1 MASTKLEH
9 FLFREYSKSVKNW
22 LNDTLY
28 LSNYSKENNV
38 TVVYMTPD
46 RAWSEY
52 INPVINGGTL
62 SPNVNFVLES
72 MEYKENENL
81 LGFVREYKTVDD
93 ENRIL
98 RPPLIYRLTY
108 RLTLFTRSQAEQ
120 DILFYQLI
128 SNAHQNAKAVVTVD
142 GQLSELQAME
152 LVNETNLEPGE
163 TQDIIR
169 RGGLNIII
177 DRAYL
182 PMDYT
187 QYNKISEVDFS
198 YEAEEYINGE

>member
-1 MASTKLEH
+1 M
-9 FLFREYSKSVKNW
+9 
-22 LNDTLY
+22 
-28 LSNYSKENNV
+28 
-38 TVVYMTPD
+38 
-46 RAWSEY
+46 
-52 INPVINGGTL
+52 
-62 SPNVNFVLES
+62 
-72 MEYKENENL
+72 
-81 LGFVREYKTVDD
+81 
-93 ENRIL
+93 
-98 RPPLIYRLTY
+98 
-108 RLTLFTRSQAEQ
+108 
-120 DILFYQLI
+120 
-128 SNAHQNAKAVVTVD
+128 TVD
-142 GQLSELQAME
+142 GQWAELQAME